1 MTVRSPGGCAARAL
15 LDDRVSLVANYASA
29 LAVLAI
35 LVLMVFKP

>member
-15 LDDRVSLVANYASA
+15 FDDRVSLVANYTSA